1 MDENSVVTALQG
13 ITAGLGTITHVLQ
26 RLEVQLASISHS
38 LESIKV
44 DLEKV
49 VGGSKPPNM
58 SFFDSS
64 GHGDQGGE

>member
-1 MDENSVVTALQG
+1 MDENGVVTALQG
-13 ITAGLGTITHVLQ
+13 ITSGLGTITNVLQ
-26 RLEVQLASISHS
+26 LIEAQLASIGHS

-44 DLEKV
+44 DLEKM
-49 VGGSKPPNM
+49 VGGGKPPNM

>member
-1 MDENSVVTALQG
+1 MDENGVVTSLQG
-13 ITAGLGTITHVLQ
+13 ITSGLGTITHVLQ
-26 RLEVQLASISHS
+26 LIEVQLASIGHS

-49 VGGSKPPNM
+49 VGGSKPQNM

-64 GHGDQGGE
+64 GQGEQGGE